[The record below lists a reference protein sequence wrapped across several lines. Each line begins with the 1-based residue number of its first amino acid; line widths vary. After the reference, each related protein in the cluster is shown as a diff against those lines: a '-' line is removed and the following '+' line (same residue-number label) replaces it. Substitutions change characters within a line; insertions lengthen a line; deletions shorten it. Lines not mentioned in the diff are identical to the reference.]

1 MPEYEDDD
9 DFDERQSSF
18 RRRLGEG
25 LAGLLD
31 PDGALGKS
39 KGYVSE
45 LAAGT
50 KSEVVRMVS
59 AEVRSF
65 LDGMDTVDLM
75 QQVIAGL
82 VIDVEARVK
91 FSLDPEAKKLQS
103 TVETRRAKVQNKV
116 VTKPAEKVVDEDDYE
131 DEDEDEPPKAAT

>member
-1 MPEYEDDD
+1 MSEYEDDD
-9 DFDERQSSF
+9 DYDERQSSF

-39 KGYVSE
+39 KGYVSD
-45 LAAGT
+45 LASGT

-103 TVETRRAKVQNKV
+103 TVETRRAKVTNKV
-116 VTKPAEKVVDEDDYE
+116 VTKPEASEDPDDIEDDLE
-131 DEDEDEPPKAAT
+131 SAT